1 MPTAPC
7 RIWYQSFL
15 DPSEQRPYFE
25 RLEAEEI
32 QASGHALI
40 HSGTVMSSEVQIG
53 RSHYWKGV
61 RDVLGVPEKAANKL
75 SRELKEN
82 DSE

>member
-1 MPTAPC
+1 MLQA
-7 RIWYQSFL
+7 
-15 DPSEQRPYFE
+15 YFQ
-25 RLEAEEI
+25 RLEDEEI
-32 QASGHALI
+32 QAAGYALI
-40 HSGTVMSSEVQIG
+40 HSGTVKSAEEQIG
-53 RSHYWKGV
+53 RAHYWKGV